1 MDTWVNP
8 KRNPSYAGG
17 MKMKENISNRP
28 GEEETLQEALIEE
41 HAAPSQAEELKP
53 DANVD
58 TRPLPKGMRE
68 RVETVEI
75 STFTPKG

>member
-1 MDTWVNP
+1 
-8 KRNPSYAGG
+8 
-17 MKMKENISNRP
+17 MKMKENITNRP
-28 GEEETLQEALIEE
+28 DAEETLQAELTEE
-41 HAAPSQAEELKP
+41 HAPPSQSEGLKP

>member
-28 GEEETLQEALIEE
+28 GEEETLQEALIEV
-41 HAAPSQAEELKP
+41 HADPSQSEELKP
-53 DANVD
+53 DAKVD
-58 TRPLPKGMRE
+58 TSPLPKGMRE